1 MISEARLNATRANAL
16 KSTGPRTEEGKAVS
30 RLNSTTH
37 GLTGTG
43 IALASY
49 DPDLVAQ
56 RVAAWS
62 AMRRP
67 VTLHEKWLVE
77 QLALATIRIDHC
89 RLEEDCLRTL
99 TSQRAAN
106 FWDEERQVDAEE
118 LAGKLSRNPALIVAK
133 LRRTLHGSFWLR
145 ERWESLEEAA
155 MEGVWDE
162 KQRALALDM
171 LGVSIEFRGSS
182 KRLLGGA
189 PDGESQAMIAR
200 REIERIDASFENGL
214 AYIDER
220 EQKMA
225 EEGVSLSVSAPAR
238 LLRRYEAE
246 AWKRYRWADQELKA
260 GRPSEVSRPRN
271 EPKPAPEPRIS
282 EPIEDECDEEIG
294 DEAEEIGVDAGRAEV
309 RMQVSPH
316 KDHRNRKARR
326 AAEAKKRRRTS

>member
-1 MISEARLNATRANAL
+1 MISEARLNANRANAQ

-43 IALASY
+43 VALASY

-56 RVAAWS
+56 RVAAWT

-67 VTLHEKWLVE
+67 VTSHEKWLVE
-77 QLALATIRIDHC
+77 QMALATIRIDQC

-99 TSQRAAN
+99 TSQRAVN

-118 LAGKLSRNPALIVAK
+118 LAGKLSRNPALVVAK

-155 MEGVWDE
+155 MESVWDE
-162 KQRALALDM
+162 KQGALALDM

-182 KRLLGGA
+182 KHLLGG

-225 EEGVSLSVSAPAR
+225 EEGVSLSVSAPVR
-238 LLRRYEAE
+238 LLRRYAAE
-246 AWKRYRWADQELKA
+246 AWKRYWWADRELKA
-260 GRPSEVSRPRN
+260 GRPCEISRPRN
-271 EPKPAPEPRIS
+271 EPKPKPEPGIS
-282 EPIEDECDEEIG
+282 EPMEDACDEEIA
-294 DEAEEIGVDAGRAEV
+294 DEAEEIEVDAGRGEV
-309 RMQVSPH
+309 RTLISPH
-316 KDHRNRKARR
+316 KVHRNRKARR